1 MESIAEVKQAL
12 QARSKTATLEDLRSQ
27 GRQRIRVIQADE
39 IAAMIR
45 HAVEEAVAGAVDPG
59 QVESLVK
66 RSREEFASKLATRE
80 QELAR
85 ARETAGELAQTR
97 ADLEIALKRVSEL
110 EELVAAGA
118 TGAVATGGSTD
129 LVMRLMN
136 EVATLK
142 AAMSGPQPAAPAGG
156 DATTIA
162 AALDK
167 LAGSLN
173 DRLEKFGR
181 KIGVS
186 SAVEGDAVKF
196 DALFKHDEETKLESN
211 IDSVQI
217 KQKAG
222 GGIGSNL
229 DRLRKLKGG
238 G

>member
-12 QARSKTATLEDLRSQ
+12 QQRSRAATLEDLRSQ
-27 GRQRIRVIQADE
+27 GRKRVRLIHADE
-39 IAAMIR
+39 IASLIR
-45 HAVEEAVAGAVDPG
+45 SAVDEAVAGAVDPS
-59 QVESLVK
+59 QVEQLVA
-66 RSREEFASKLATRE
+66 RSREEFAASLTARQQEASATAS
-80 QELAR
+80 EL
-85 ARETAGELAQTR
+85 EQTR
-97 ADLEIALKRVSEL
+97 LELETALKRVAEL

-142 AAMSGPQPAAPAGG
+142 ASMAHAPAAPAPAAGG
-156 DATTIA
+156 ESGTIA

-173 DRLEKFGR
+173 ERLEKFGR

-186 SAVEGDAVKF
+186 SAVEADSVNF
-196 DALFKHDEETKLESN
+196 DGLFKHDTEQQLESN
-211 IDSVQI
+211 IDDVQA
-217 KQKAG
+217 KQKSG
-222 GGIGSNL
+222 SGIGANL
-229 DRLRKLKGG
+229 DKLRKLKGG